1 VRAIRHPTVMPR
13 SEAQSDFSV
22 ARAPEVQLPAAA
34 AAVALSP
41 ADGSQASALAT
52 RWILRLTMVALA
64 ALAVL
69 CAVGPHI
76 PAGE

>member
-1 VRAIRHPTVMPR
+1 MPR

-22 ARAPEVQLPAAA
+22 SRPEAPEEIVLPA
-34 AAVALSP
+34 
-41 ADGSQASALAT
+41 QAMPVSLPRAQLISSEASELAT
-52 RWILRLTMVALA
+52 RWVLRATILVLF

-69 CAVGPHI
+69 CMVGPHI

>member
-1 VRAIRHPTVMPR
+1 M
-13 SEAQSDFSV
+13 QSDFSV
-22 ARAPEVQLPAAA
+22 CSPHD
-34 AAVALSP
+34 AAVAEGSEPGASAP
-41 ADGSQASALAT
+41 ATAASALAT
-52 RWILRLTMVALA
+52 RWVLRATIVLLF

>member
-1 VRAIRHPTVMPR
+1 
-13 SEAQSDFSV
+13 
-22 ARAPEVQLPAAA
+22 L
-34 AAVALSP
+34 
-41 ADGSQASALAT
+41 GST
-52 RWILRLTMVALA
+52 RWILRLTVAVLA

>member
-1 VRAIRHPTVMPR
+1 M
-13 SEAQSDFSV
+13 
-22 ARAPEVQLPAAA
+22 ARAPEVRLPVIAEPVALPA
-34 AAVALSP
+34 VDRSE
-41 ADGSQASALAT
+41 ASAFAT
-52 RWILRLTMVALA
+52 RWILRLTVAVLA